1 MYDGNQRQIIDLDE
15 KKNIKKQC
23 TKSETHKNNR
33 IWLTILK
40 RTEVSVK
47 IMKVRNGLVLLQIWW
62 YFIFSYSA

>member
-47 IMKVRNGLVLLQIWW
+47 ITKVRNGLVLLQIWW